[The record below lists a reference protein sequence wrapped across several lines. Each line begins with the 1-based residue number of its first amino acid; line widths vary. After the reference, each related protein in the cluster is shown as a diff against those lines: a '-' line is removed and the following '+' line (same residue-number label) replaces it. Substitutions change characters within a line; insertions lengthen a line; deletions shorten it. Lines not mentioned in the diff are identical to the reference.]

1 MPISAFVKK
10 EILLKINVP
19 PPAELYRKV
28 TIDESVHVNRAV
40 YN

>member
-1 MPISAFVKK
+1 MPISAFVIKRNSV
-10 EILLKINVP
+10 KINVP